1 MWNVPLCHTRQFC
14 SADVLHTP
22 VLMERGTAKEK
33 QMKSGGVR
41 GYVPLP
47 AFLDVEY
54 EDEKCLAGW
63 GLMHGLQP
71 NGSAGAWLGVPGTMR
86 LASAGWGGVDVLCCQ
101 GSCWRRCLQESRTL
115 RSLLTAPTGH
125 Y

>member
-1 MWNVPLCHTRQFC
+1 MCIMSH
-14 SADVLHTP
+14 SP
-22 VLMERGTAKEK
+22 VLLGRCTTATPFLWNGEK
-33 QMKSGGVR
+33 KNR
-41 GYVPLP
+41 WKPRLCADP